1 MPAYRGPMLRK
12 APPLESIEIFVAAAR
27 GESLRAV
34 GRRLALSPSAVSRR
48 ISALEQFLGA
58 QLFDRAG
65 QSLALNT
72 VGARYFE
79 DVAPAIRNIRN
90 ATASVRSGAAGHSL
104 RVATS
109 HSLAGWLMPYL
120 PQFQQRTGVSIELAA
135 TRDAQMLVS
144 GEVHLAIWGDG
155 AAATSVQ
162 ATHLLT
168 PEAVPACAPRLVD
181 GRSAPRSGIDL
192 ADFPLLSVRAPSDLW
207 DRWFAMARRD
217 RREATMQCF
226 DTQQL
231 AYEAAAAGAGIV
243 LAVPPVSNSYL
254 AEGRLT
260 ACMPQAFRLGA
271 QYSLYR
277 MRDRPQHP
285 AADIFETWV
294 RERVESSAREF
305 RTLLTPGVALL

>member
-1 MPAYRGPMLRK
+1 MQAYRRAMLRK
-12 APPLESIEIFVAAAR
+12 APPLESVEIFVAAAQ

-58 QLFDRAG
+58 RLFDRAG
-65 QSLALNT
+65 QSLALNAT
-72 VGARYFE
+72 GARYLD
-79 DVAPAIRNIRN
+79 DVAPAIRSIRN
-90 ATASVRSGAAGHSL
+90 ATEAVRSGTVTASL

-109 HSLAGWLMPYL
+109 HSLAGWLMPFL
-120 PQFQQRTGVSIELAA
+120 PAFQQRTGVPVELAA
-135 TRDAQMLVS
+135 TRDVQTLAS

-155 AAATSVQ
+155 AAPAGIE

-181 GRSAPRSGIDL
+181 GRSAPRAGTEL

-207 DRWFAMARRD
+207 DRWFAMARCD
-217 RREATMQCF
+217 RRGATMLRF

-231 AYEAAAAGAGIV
+231 AYEAAAAGTGIV
-243 LAVPPVSNSYL
+243 LAVPPVSNGFL

-260 ACMPQAFRLGA
+260 
-271 QYSLYR
+271 
-277 MRDRPQHP
+277 
-285 AADIFETWV
+285 V
-294 RERVESSAREF
+294 
-305 RTLLTPGVALL
+305 